1 MRKASWFLV
10 GFLYFVLIWLNQAQV
25 DSLNSMPWMREVGL
39 AVTLLS
45 WSSILAYACHQTF
58 SSTQTVQSPKLKRL
72 AGAGLGALLV
82 QYILGALSRTYHAG
96 LACPNFP
103 SCSDGFFPSNF
114 EGTLAFLHR
123 WWGVLMLGL
132 FIHLSI
138 AALKSGPELLRSAR
152 RTSSLAVAQVF
163 LGIGVVMTQLH
174 PDSRLCHVAVG
185 YALWGILLY
194 IRVRTTERASTAT
207 SASI

>member
-1 MRKASWFLV
+1 
-10 GFLYFVLIWLNQAQV
+10 
-25 DSLNSMPWMREVGL
+25 
-39 AVTLLS
+39 
-45 WSSILAYACHQTF
+45 
-58 SSTQTVQSPKLKRL
+58 
-72 AGAGLGALLV
+72 
-82 QYILGALSRTYHAG
+82 
-96 LACPNFP
+96 
-103 SCSDGFFPSNF
+103 
-114 EGTLAFLHR
+114 
-123 WWGVLMLGL
+123 MLGL